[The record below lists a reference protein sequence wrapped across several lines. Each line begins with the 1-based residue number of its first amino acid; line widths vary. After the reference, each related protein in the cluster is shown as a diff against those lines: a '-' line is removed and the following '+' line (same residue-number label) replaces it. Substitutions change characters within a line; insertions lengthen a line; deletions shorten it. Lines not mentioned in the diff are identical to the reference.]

1 MTSYSLRRIPSS
13 IITSQD
19 ELTIPKH
26 TLEPGI
32 YILRVTA
39 TIVNV
44 GLSESEEAY
53 LVILAEPI
61 YVTIA
66 GGSKRLVSWNEDIIL
81 NGSLSYDPNVLKGNA
96 RDLNFTWHCQINAAS
111 ALTEIEKRGCLGY
124 GKTIVKQDSS
134 IQRISGD
141 VFRADALYITTLSA
155 ESNVIPGRKSS
166 FKQTIMAQSLAV
178 KELVVQ

>member
-1 MTSYSLRRIPSS
+1 MTSDSLRRIPSS

-32 YILRVTA
+32 YRLRVTA

-44 GLSESEEAY
+44 GLSESDEAH
-53 LVILAEPI
+53 LEITEEPI

-66 GGSKRLVSWNEDIIL
+66 GGSERLVSWNEDIIL

-96 RDLNFTWHCQINAAS
+96 RDLNFTWHCQINATS
-111 ALTEIEKRGCLGY
+111 TLSEIEKRGCLGY

-134 IQRISGD
+134 IQRISAD
-141 VFRADALYITTLSA
+141 ILRTDALYIVTLSA

-166 FKQTIMAQSLAV
+166 FQQTISVRSGTVM
-178 KELVVQ
+178 KTKIE